1 MNTGHIISQAN
12 EFFGTDVTQTT
23 KFKAPLWDA
32 KCSVVRY
39 LVADMQ
45 IPYKDLKNVFN
56 CTSNELW
63 FLRVHGDNKMM
74 VPAFR
79 SKYTEFVSSLTP

>member
-1 MNTGHIISQAN
+1 MSTEDIIKQAN
-12 EFFGTDVTQTT
+12 NYFGTDVTKAT
-23 KFKAPLWDA
+23 KFQTPLWDA

-39 LVADMQ
+39 LVAD
-45 IPYKDLKNVFN
+45 KNVPYTELHGPLN

-74 VPAFR
+74 IPAFR
-79 SKYTEFVSSLTP
+79 NQYNDFVNTLNP

>member
-1 MNTGHIISQAN
+1 MSTEDIINKASKY
-12 EFFGTDVTQTT
+12 FGVDVTHPT
-23 KFKAPLWDA
+23 KYQAPLWDA

-39 LVADMQ
+39 LVGDKNV
-45 IPYKDLKNVFN
+45 PYKDLHAALN

-74 VPAFR
+74 IPAFR
-79 SKYTEFVSSLTP
+79 NQYNDFVNTLNP

>member
-1 MNTGHIISQAN
+1 MNTEDIIKQASDY
-12 EFFGTDVTQTT
+12 FGTDVTQST
-23 KFKAPLWDA
+23 KFQTPLWDA

-39 LVADMQ
+39 LVAD
-45 IPYKDLKNVFN
+45 KNVPYTELHGLLN

-74 VPAFR
+74 IPAFR
-79 SKYTEFVSSLTP
+79 NTYNEFVNTLNP